1 MLEADNER
9 LIALLKKYGINDDPS
24 QETKFDNDDTQKPK
38 IGEYVLMEDVIE
50 RPELS
55 LDEQAVAHREADEV
69 VRNKLI
75 KSGYDC
81 SGWIINEEDN
91 DNSGTTTASIKY
103 NALDNYNIKNLSCDF
118 IVSYVQDTVTE
129 FYNKALDEDAKTMN
143 IVNDHITTTTQ
154 LIKDI
159 ADNIEARSDVT
170 NALFDTIICDI
181 STLTDICDNLNTR
194 MKFNESFSEKIIKE
208 IYRMRIIGTIVY
220 LILALIQIFDIY
232 LF

>member
-1 MLEADNER
+1 MYE
-9 LIALLKKYGINDDPS
+9 
-24 QETKFDNDDTQKPK
+24 K
-38 IGEYVLMEDVIE
+38 IKTIDL
-50 RPELS
+50 
-55 LDEQAVAHREADEV
+55 
-69 VRNKLI
+69 
-75 KSGYDC
+75 
-81 SGWIINEEDN
+81 NEEDN

-103 NALDNYNIKNLSCDF
+103 NIPDDNYNIKNLSYDF

-159 ADNIEARSDVT
+159 ADNIETRSDVT
-170 NALFDTIICDI
+170 NALFNTVIDDI
-181 STLTDICDNLNTR
+181 GTLTDICDNLNTR

>member
-1 MLEADNER
+1 MYE
-9 LIALLKKYGINDDPS
+9 
-24 QETKFDNDDTQKPK
+24 K
-38 IGEYVLMEDVIE
+38 IKTIDL
-50 RPELS
+50 
-55 LDEQAVAHREADEV
+55 
-69 VRNKLI
+69 
-75 KSGYDC
+75 
-81 SGWIINEEDN
+81 NEEDN
-91 DNSGTTTASIKY
+91 DNSDTTTASIKY
-103 NALDNYNIKNLSCDF
+103 NIPDDNYNIKNLSYDF

-159 ADNIEARSDVT
+159 ADSIEARSDVT